1 MYEKFYGLKEKPF
14 HLNPDARFF
23 FHSSEHK
30 RALAYLNYGVLRGE
44 GFIVVTGEVGTGKTT
59 LIYTLLNELAKHQDI
74 LIAHLVTPQLD
85 TYELLSTVATAFGLD
100 CEKLSKPMLLQRFE
114 QFLTDRAREGKRL
127 LLIVDEAQSLSIE
140 GLELLRMLTNF
151 QFNNKAPLQ
160 GFLIGQA
167 EFRSTLRSEQL
178 LQLRQ
183 RVIASCHLRP
193 LELDE
198 TRQYIEHRLNVAGW
212 RNDPTFSMDVYTL
225 IHDFSSGIPRRI
237 NNLCERI
244 LLVSYLEEAHTVTKE
259 LVEAVIQE
267 LTDEPLG
274 AYHYQ
279 EEKSKSIGA
288 ATLGATHE
296 ISVTGSDFQNQSA
309 ELQLLELEKRLQA
322 VEELVVAPKELRRQL
337 EQAHQARQD
346 LEEKLAVCVR
356 QAEQERSALEA
367 EIDQLMERLSRLH
380 HEHGSN
386 A

>member
-59 LIYTLLNELAKHQDI
+59 LIYMLLDELAKHQDI

-85 TYELLSTVATAFGLD
+85 TYELLSTVAAAFGLD
-100 CEKLSKPMLLQRFE
+100 CEKLSKSMLLQRFE
-114 QFLTDRAREGKRL
+114 QFLTDRVREGKRL

-151 QFNNKAPLQ
+151 QSNHKVPLQ

-167 EFRSTLRSEQL
+167 EFRNTLRSEQL

-198 TRQYIEHRLNVAGW
+198 TRLYIEHRLNVAGW
-212 RNDPTFSMDVYTL
+212 KNDPAFSMDVYTL

-244 LLVSYLEEAHTVTKE
+244 LLVSYLEEAHTITKE

-267 LTDEPLG
+267 LADEPLG
-274 AYHYQ
+274 ADRYPK
-279 EEKSKSIGA
+279 EKLKPIGT
-288 ATLGATHE
+288 ATDEATYE
-296 ISVTGSDFQNQSA
+296 ISATRGDFQNQPTES
-309 ELQLLELEKRLQA
+309 QLLELEKRLRA
-322 VEELVVAPKELRRQL
+322 VEELVVTPKELRRQL

-346 LEEKLAVCVR
+346 LEEKLAASIR

-380 HEHGSN
+380 QEQSSN